1 VLFRSANNGSPATTS
16 SGESNEA
23 MATADDAM
31 TEATATVG
39 EMSQDTAEATAT
51 DAQQATQ

>member
-1 VLFRSANNGSPATTS
+1 
-16 SGESNEA
+16 
-23 MATADDAM
+23 M